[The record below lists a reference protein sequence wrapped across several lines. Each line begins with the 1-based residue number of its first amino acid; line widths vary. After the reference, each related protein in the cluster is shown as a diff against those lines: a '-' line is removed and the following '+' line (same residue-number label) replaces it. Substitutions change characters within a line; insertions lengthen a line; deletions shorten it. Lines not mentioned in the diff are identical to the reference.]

1 MKTILTVA
9 AVLLAVSAVAA
20 APDGKALYEKKCGL
34 CHGNDGVAK
43 KTAAGSKNFNDPE
56 FKKSATLESVLK
68 STHEGVGKMKPV
80 KLTDEEAKAI
90 AEYLLALP
98 AKN

>member
-1 MKTILTVA
+1 MKMIP
-9 AVLLAVSAVAA
+9 VLLAAMALAAPVAA

-56 FKKSATLESVLK
+56 YKKTATAESILK
-68 STHEGVGKMKPV
+68 ATHEGVGKMKPV
-80 KLTDEEAKAI
+80 KLSDEDAKAI
-90 AEYLLALP
+90 ADYILSLP
-98 AKN
+98 AK